1 MSRRTAHRSRAVCAL
16 LIAGLALLIAAAPA
30 GAYLRDLT
38 VKQQSTGL
46 NSNSPKR
53 ELVPVT
59 GCPGPIIGGGA
70 FVSPAL
76 PNLGLN
82 QVLPF
87 GGLLT
92 GASETDSESAAWRL
106 LSRAFC
112 VANTGQT
119 PNASGNPAQ
128 YLKALSYAFDTTGNN
143 SLPLKTAT
151 AKCPAG
157 KTVVGGGARILAASS
172 NLGLRALQRVQANTA
187 WRAVASE
194 VDQDNSNWQLT
205 GVAICADVSSP
216 SASAN
221 YVGNAVPPGFGLTQQ
236 FNPPTAFNSVS
247 PKTLVRTCP
256 PGSFVVGGGARVS
269 GNAFDDPPSSKVLVT
284 RSSLGASNQWIA
296 EARETDPTGASWRL
310 NAHVACAPL
319 NGAP

>member
-1 MSRRTAHRSRAVCAL
+1 MAHRSRATTAL
-16 LIAGLALLIAAAPA
+16 LVAAMGLLIAAAPA

-38 VKQQSTGL
+38 VRQDSTGT

-53 ELVPVT
+53 DLVSVV

-82 QVLPF
+82 QVMPF

-92 GASETDSESAAWRL
+92 GASETDSEAAAWRL

-128 YLKALSYAFDTTGNN
+128 YLKALSYASDTSGNN
-143 SLPLKTAT
+143 SLPLKTET

-157 KTVVGGGARILAASS
+157 KTVIGGGARILAASS
-172 NLGLRALQRVQANTA
+172 NFGFVALQRIQANTA
-187 WRAVASE
+187 WRAVAHE
-194 VDQDNSNWQLT
+194 VDQDNSNWQLSAL
-205 GVAICADVSSP
+205 AICADVSSP

-221 YVGNAVPPGFGLTQQ
+221 YVGNAVGPNYGLTQQ

-256 PGSFVVGGGARVS
+256 PGSFVIGGGARVS
-269 GNAFDDPPSSKVLVT
+269 GNAFSDPPPGKVVFT
-284 RSSLGASNQWIA
+284 RSSLGAANQWIA
-296 EARETDPTGASWRL
+296 EARETDPTNASWRL
-310 NAHVACAPL
+310 NAHVSCAPL